1 MQLNPYLNFNGQCD
15 AALKF
20 YEKVLDAKTL
30 FKMTWGESP
39 MAKELP
45 AASQNLIMH
54 ATLAVGDSRL
64 MCADASPDRY
74 QKPTGMNVS
83 LHLKDAAKAEQIFA
97 ALADGGK
104 VTMPYAATFWSKGF
118 GMCIDQFGIPWM
130 VNCEQEP

>member
-54 ATLAVGDSRL
+54 ATLAAGDSRL
-64 MCADASPDRY
+64 MCADAPPDRY

-104 VTMPYAATFWSKGF
+104 VTMPF
-118 GMCIDQFGIPWM
+118 GRAPW
-130 VNCEQEP
+130 